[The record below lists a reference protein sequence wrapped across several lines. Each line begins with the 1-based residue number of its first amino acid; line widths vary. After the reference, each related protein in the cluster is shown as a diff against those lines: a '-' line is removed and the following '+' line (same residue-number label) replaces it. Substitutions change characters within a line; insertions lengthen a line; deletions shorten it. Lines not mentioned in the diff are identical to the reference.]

1 MFENDSAVYQL
12 KLLQTVIISWFKTV
26 LQFRF
31 SLYFFTNRR
40 PNPDPFFSLI
50 FAEYAPL
57 ICLSV
62 FLSLTKFYFLRTASM
77 QFCFGIYQ
85 HQCILNQIFHFIEK
99 IKPSIIGHKIIFHI
113 CFPYIFLLFNQ
124 SVSTL
129 MTAESRS
136 YDLGLKQI
144 LIVSLYLQVVEAQ
157 CFQQHLHF
165 QHSKH
170 LVKEEKFKN
179 CFNLN

>member
-50 FAEYAPL
+50 FAECSL
-57 ICLSV
+57 FICLTV

-77 QFCFGIYQ
+77 QILLQDLLASVYSKSKISQKKLTIHHSIKSYSIFVFQLMPYVHSSPFQSICLNIDDRRIYK
-85 HQCILNQIFHFIEK
+85 L
-99 IKPSIIGHKIIFHI
+99 
-113 CFPYIFLLFNQ
+113 
-124 SVSTL
+124 
-129 MTAESRS
+129 
-136 YDLGLKQI
+136 
-144 LIVSLYLQVVEAQ
+144 
-157 CFQQHLHF
+157 
-165 QHSKH
+165 
-170 LVKEEKFKN
+170 
-179 CFNLN
+179 